1 MDASETEFQLVV
13 DFDRGRGDPSR
24 VFRAMASLVD
34 AFSSLDRDL
43 LTAVDVG
50 LNADVVLDNVE
61 TGSIKALL
69 RAIISDVP
77 DEALKNA
84 DWKKIVGHY
93 LLRAKYLIL
102 KWCEDKDELISKP
115 DVDALEGLLAQA
127 VIATDVKLL
136 PAYGRVP
143 TEKLLHD
150 VQLIQGALRV
160 LDEGDR
166 AYFVSRGVEIL
177 LNRRMELSPDLVRE
191 ILTNEIIKSH
201 LITTVLVKK
210 PDYLGRSQWSL
221 QFQGHKI
228 EASIRDKE
236 WLGRFQSR
244 LLDVRPGD
252 SLKVDLVQ
260 ETYYGYLGEIVHRQY
275 AIDQVL
281 DVIRPPAWGQSDAFE

>member
-24 VFRAMASLVD
+24 VFRAMALLVD

-102 KWCEDKDELISKP
+102 KWCEDKNELISKS
-115 DVDALEGLLAQA
+115 DVDALEGLLAEA